1 MTVGV
6 VLADIVVVVVAVIVA
21 VIVADIVVVGGS
33 VISLALKYIWW
44 DLFNDISETH

>member
-6 VLADIVVVVVAVIVA
+6 VAVIV
-21 VIVADIVVVGGS
+21 VAGIVVVGG

-44 DLFNDISETH
+44 DLFNDVCKTH

>member
-6 VLADIVVVVVAVIVA
+6 VVIVVAVIVA
-21 VIVADIVVVGGS
+21 VIVAVGG

-44 DLFNDISETH
+44 DLFNDVCKTH